1 MFLAEFKGSNGS
13 RELEV
18 FMADKEKLP
27 EDFKLDEHFATE
39 LGSVNGVETITML
52 NDQKAY
58 HVFTHHDNL

>member
-1 MFLAEFKGSNGS
+1 MFLAKFKGSKDS

-18 FMADKEKLP
+18 FMADKEKLL
-27 EDFKLDEHFATE
+27 EDFKLDEHFTTE
-39 LGSVNGVETITML
+39 LGSINRVETITIL

>member
-1 MFLAEFKGSNGS
+1 MFLAKFKGSKGS

-18 FMADKEKLP
+18 FMADEEKLP
-27 EDFKLDEHFATE
+27 EDFELDEHFATE